1 MKRNTL
7 FLSGAVLAVT
17 TSLLTGCASG
27 TQLSTTRTFEV
38 TLTNLTSTADS
49 SGQPFSP
56 PIFVTHD
63 ATTKLWELNRLRVH
77 SPELAP

>member
-1 MKRNTL
+1 MKQNTL

-27 TQLSTTRTFEV
+27 TQLSTTRTFDV
-38 TLTNLTSTADS
+38 TLTDLTNSADN

-56 PIFVTHD
+56 PVFVNCTD
-63 ATTKLWELNRLRVH
+63 DFIKLVPLRGFFRV
-77 SPELAP
+77 